1 MYTDRGAASSQCE
14 PQFDTYLPAPAL
26 RARAA
31 SHPWGENLSIQTG
44 SARLGPRVWAAPA
57 RLGETP
63 YLVARVGLN
72 RAVPLQVAGSGV
84 EFGSGGPL
92 RAL

>member
-14 PQFDTYLPAPAL
+14 PQFDTYPSRSCVAGA
-26 RARAA
+26 
-31 SHPWGENLSIQTG
+31 W
-44 SARLGPRVWAAPA
+44 LGPRVWAAPA